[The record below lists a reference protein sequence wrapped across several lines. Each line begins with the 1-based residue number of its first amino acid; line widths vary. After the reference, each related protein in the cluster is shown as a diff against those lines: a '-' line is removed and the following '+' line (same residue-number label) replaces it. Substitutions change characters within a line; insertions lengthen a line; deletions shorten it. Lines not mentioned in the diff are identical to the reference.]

1 MTVALEPVVRNI
13 MLVSI
18 RPQFVAQILNG
29 SKTIELRRSRP
40 LVRVGQRLA
49 IYSTLPDG
57 AMVATAL
64 VADITDEPKHA
75 FWGRHR
81 REVGVTKREFDDYF
95 RDRESVVGIH
105 LEGVRPLESPISLAQ
120 MRDRGIANPPQQW
133 MYLDAREWDEL
144 L

>member
-1 MTVALEPVVRNI
+1 MTVALEPDLQSI

-18 RPQFVAQILNG
+18 RPQFVAQILDG

-57 AMVATAL
+57 AMVATAR
-64 VADITDEPKHA
+64 VAGITDGPKSA

-81 REVGVTKREFDDYF
+81 CDIGVTKREFDDYF

-105 LEGVRPLESPISLAQ
+105 LESVRQLETPISLAQ
-120 MRDRGIANPPQQW
+120 MRDRGIVNPPQQW
-133 MYLDAREWDEL
+133 IYLDVREWEDL